1 MALSEPLSLK
11 FAATDVAF
19 PTLTL
24 QLLVPEQA
32 PDQPAKVELAAGAA
46 ERVTLIPDAKFAV
59 QDCPQ
64 LMPAGLLVITPVPG
78 PVTET
83 DKEALEG
90 AEKAAPT
97 VMSPLTTTVH
107 LPVPEHAPDQP
118 ENESL
123 EAGAA
128 VRVTEVPALND
139 ALQLCPQLIP
149 AGALVT
155 VPEPVAETA
164 RLN

>member
-1 MALSEPLSLK
+1 MALSEPESLK
-11 FAATDVAF
+11 VAATDVAL
-19 PTLTL
+19 PTLTVHAP
-24 QLLVPEQA
+24 VPEQA
-32 PDQPAKVELAAGAA
+32 PDQPAKLEFAAAAA
-46 ERVTLIPDAKFAV
+46 ERVMLVPWAKFAV

-90 AEKAAPT
+90 VEKAAPT

-118 ENESL
+118 ENESF

-128 VRVTEVPALND
+128 VSVTEVPAVND
-139 ALQLCPQLIP
+139 ALQFGPQLIP